1 MVYVVKWVPKD
12 QDVTIDHSTRYE
24 HPSQA
29 LEFACNAL
37 QLAPKRIWIEDE
49 KDTLHTD
56 HQAILEHDRK
66 RQGNESGGTIP
77 SND

>member
-1 MVYVVKWVPKD
+1 MVFVVKWVPRD

-37 QLAPKRIWIEDE
+37 QIPPKRIWIEDHGGIM
-49 KDTLHTD
+49 HTD
-56 HQAILEHDRK
+56 YESILEHC
-66 RQGNESGGTIP
+66 GNTRRFG
-77 SND
+77 